1 MASVMTKQFKTAI
14 INKLKNIDIPNWA
27 KYVAIDKDGE
37 VWGFKLK
44 PEIISKKS
52 IWNITELHDPSDT
65 VYLFKTDFD
74 STNWK
79 KTLINRYEWE
89 KAKEE
94 VFTSKDFKDI
104 FEKDKDDFK
113 STQNSTSS
121 TDFYKSIIKNNQ
133 SYLSLKLWFPG
144 ETTLVGRIIQ
154 AINIPH
160 NGETL
165 QVGCCD
171 EFITDNGGL
180 KVMNNSNQSSKDMVA
195 MFPSREFRGI
205 YASLLVDNLKK
216 AFNVDKPRY
225 IKATTEDFGKN
236 VYIQQP
242 FNTKGKL
249 IDMTSKGEYIVE
261 VDGKLYITPK
271 AWKNVMASGGYT
283 LKKTD
288 GDTLEITLNM

>member
-14 INKLKNIDIPNWA
+14 INKLKNIDIPNWE
-27 KYVAIDKDGE
+27 KYKYIATDANGE

-44 PEIISKKS
+44 PEIVSKKS
-52 IWNITELHDPSDT
+52 IWNVTESHDLSDT

-79 KTLINRYEWE
+79 KTLINRYEWDE
-89 KAKEE
+89 TCK
-94 VFTSKDFKDI
+94 VG
-104 FEKDKDDFK
+104 DFK
-113 STQNSTSS
+113 STQDSTSS

-195 MFPSREFRGI
+195 MFLSRELRGI
-205 YASLLVDNLKK
+205 YVSLLVDNLKK
-216 AFNVDKPRY
+216 AFNVNKPRY
-225 IKATTEDFGKN
+225 IKATIEDFGKN

>member
-14 INKLKNIDIPNWA
+14 INKLKNIDIPNWV
-27 KYVAIDKDGE
+27 KYIATDRSGG

-44 PEIISKKS
+44 PKLNNKESMWIGENSLDS
-52 IWNITELHDPSDT
+52 SNS
-65 VYLFKTDFD
+65 VYFFTTDFD

-79 KTLINRYEWE
+79 KTLIDRCEWE
-89 KAKEE
+89 KVKEE
-94 VFTSKDFKDI
+94 KVTSENFKDDI
-104 FEKDKDDFK
+104 KIAH
-113 STQNSTSS
+113 SSISS
-121 TDFYKSIIKNNQ
+121 TDLYNSIIKNNQ

-144 ETTLVGRIIQ
+144 DTTLVGRIIQ

-160 NGETL
+160 NGDTL

-171 EFITDNGGL
+171 GFDTGNGGL
-180 KVMNNSNQSSKDMVA
+180 RVLNNSNLASRDMVA
-195 MFPSREFRGI
+195 MFPSKELRGI
-205 YASLLVDNLKK
+205 YVSLLVDNLKK
-216 AFNVDKPRY
+216 AFNVNKSRY
-225 IKATTEDFGKN
+225 IKATTEDFGKK

-271 AWKNVMASGGYT
+271 AWKNVMASGGCT

-288 GDTLEITLNM
+288 GDVLEITLNM